1 MTMILC
7 IDIGGTFI
15 KYAGYDREGKQLTKE
30 DKIPT
35 GVTENENHI
44 LSGVKE
50 IVTTKKSE
58 YNLTGVAISSAG
70 IINSTTGEVVY
81 SGYTIPHYT
90 GTQIKAEVEREF
102 NIPCTVIND
111 VNAALLGEYWLGA
124 GVGFDT
130 LVCLTIGTGVGG
142 AVMIDGELVE
152 GKSSTAGELG
162 YMLVNGVDRLQDIA
176 STRSLVER
184 VRERT
189 QDASISSYDIIKRA
203 NAGDHLYVEEIDK
216 MVSALGQAII
226 NINYLISPECIILGG
241 GIMDEFDFFRERLNR
256 YITKYTI
263 DPLFNSSQLVAA
275 QNGNNAGMLVALY
288 HFNKNQSSAK

>member
-15 KYAGYDREGKQLTKE
+15 KYAGYDSEGKQLTKE
-30 DKIPT
+30 EKLPT
-35 GVTENENHI
+35 GVTEHENHI

-50 IVTTKKSE
+50 IVASKQSE
-58 YNLTGVAISSAG
+58 FNLTGIAISSAG
-70 IINSTTGEVVY
+70 IIDSTTGEVVY

-90 GTQIKAEVEREF
+90 GAQIKAEIEDQF
-102 NIPCTVIND
+102 QLPCTVIND

-124 GVGFDT
+124 GVGYDT

-152 GKSSTAGELG
+152 GKNSTAGELG
-162 YMLVNGVDRLQDIA
+162 YMLVNGEDRLQDIA

-184 VRERT
+184 VRNRT
-189 QDASISSYDIIKRA
+189 NDESISSYDIIRRA
-203 NAGDHLYVEEIDK
+203 KAGDHLYVEEIDK
-216 MVSALGQAII
+216 MVSAIGQAII

-241 GIMDEFDFFRERLNR
+241 GIMDEFDFFSEKLNF
-256 YITKYTI
+256 YISKHTI

-275 QNGNNAGMLVALY
+275 KNGNNAGMLGALY
-288 HFNKNQSSAK
+288 HFNTQSSAK

>member
-15 KYAGYDREGKQLTKE
+15 KYAGYDSEGKQLTKE
-30 DKIPT
+30 EKLPT
-35 GVTENENHI
+35 GVTEHENHI

-50 IVTTKKSE
+50 IVASKQSE
-58 YNLTGVAISSAG
+58 FNLTGIAISSAG
-70 IINSTTGEVVY
+70 IIDSTTGEVVY

-90 GTQIKAEVEREF
+90 GAQIKAEIEDQF
-102 NIPCTVIND
+102 QLPCTVIND

-124 GVGFDT
+124 GVGYDT

-152 GKSSTAGELG
+152 GKNSTAGELG
-162 YMLVNGVDRLQDIA
+162 YMLVNGEDRLQDIA

-184 VRERT
+184 VRNRT
-189 QDASISSYDIIKRA
+189 NEESISSYDIIRRA
-203 NAGDHLYVEEIDK
+203 KAGDHLYVEEIDK
-216 MVSALGQAII
+216 MVSAIGQAII

-241 GIMDEFDFFRERLNR
+241 GIMDEFDFFSEKLNF
-256 YITKYTI
+256 YISKHTI

-275 QNGNNAGMLVALY
+275 KNGNNAGMLGALY
-288 HFNKNQSSAK
+288 HFNTQSSAK